1 MWQLVKY
8 SKKWNSFDLIADV
21 DDLNNLNNF
30 IVKELI
36 FVKTSE
42 CNCIA
47 TISTLIE
54 TLSNIRINKVALDH
68 TPLSQF

>member
-8 SKKWNSFDLIADV
+8 SKKWNSFDLIANV

-54 TLSNIRINKVALDH
+54 TLPNIRINKLAIDCA
-68 TPLSQF
+68 P